1 MRSLFVII
9 SKDLRLMLRDRP
21 ALLFIVFA
29 PVIVIAVA
37 GLSLSGLYGAGPL
50 GRGDYVLAIA
60 DEDDGSLGRQI
71 EAKVRDH
78 ADVVVVNVDSR
89 EEAESLVR
97 EKAAGSAIVIPD
109 GTAATIAA
117 GQSGHIF
124 LYTDPVKYL
133 ERLNVRIGVLETRD
147 ALAREERARNL
158 ERLREQ
164 DERLREEIT
173 DFFATVERLRGEA
186 EALDEA
192 LASSRREVAAEIEAE
207 SRKFQESLERQ
218 IGERI
223 DSAMETVNATVA
235 ARFSAISEPAHAYLD
250 ALTEARESF
259 TSWFEELQHL
269 ANRRA
274 DDIPAPPA
282 FPEPPAALVDA
293 LSEPLPT
300 IEIPID
306 VGIGVA
312 LSAPDL
318 PVIGLDALAIDLPR
332 IDLPEL
338 GTPPGELVVEERT
351 VDGSPTTVNTFDQNV
366 PGFSIT
372 FLLLGMLL
380 GISLGILDER
390 DWGTFD
396 RVRSLPVPARNILIG
411 KLGARFGVGVLQ
423 MVVLFAVGYFVFDI
437 SLGPDPWAL
446 LLPITGIAFAGTA
459 FGLIVAAIARSR
471 DAVLPLGSIAIVT
484 MAAVGGC
491 WWPIDLEPSWMRA
504 AALAFPTTWAME
516 AFNDLMIRSRPVDST
531 YVPTAVL
538 FLYGFIY
545 LGVGLFLFRRQIA
558 RS

>member
-1 MRSLFVII
+1 MRSLFII
-9 SKDLRLMLRDRP
+9 IGKDLRLMLRDRP
-21 ALLFIVFA
+21 ALLFIVIA

-50 GRGDYVLAIA
+50 GRGDYVLPIA
-60 DEDDGSLGRQI
+60 DEDGGSLGHQI

-78 ADVVVVNVDSR
+78 ADVVVLRVGSR
-89 EEAESLVR
+89 EEAERLVR
-97 EKAAGSAIVIPD
+97 EKAAGSALVIPE
-109 GTAATIAA
+109 GTTAAIAA
-117 GQSGHIF
+117 GQAGRLL

-147 ALAREERARNL
+147 ALVREERARNL

-164 DERLREEIT
+164 DERLREEIAE
-173 DFFATVERLRGEA
+173 FFATVERLRGEA
-186 EALDEA
+186 AALDET
-192 LASSRREVAAEIEAE
+192 LASSRTEVAAEIEAE
-207 SRKFQESLERQ
+207 SLKLQESLDRQ

-223 DSAMETVNATVA
+223 DSARDTVNATVA
-235 ARFSAISEPAHAYLD
+235 ARFSAISEPALAYLD

-259 TSWFEELQHL
+259 ASWFEELQRL

-274 DDIPAPPA
+274 DDIPAPPE
-282 FPEPPAALVDA
+282 FPEPPPALVDA

-300 IEIPID
+300 IVIPID

-312 LSAPDL
+312 LPAPDL
-318 PVIGLDALAIDLPR
+318 PVIGLDALDIDFPR
-332 IDLPEL
+332 IDLPDL
-338 GTPPGELVVEERT
+338 GTAPGELVIEERT

-423 MVVLFAVGYFVFDI
+423 MIVLFAVGYFVFDI

-459 FGLIVAAIARSR
+459 FGLIVAAVARSR

-491 WWPIDLEPSWMRA
+491 WWPIDLEPSWMRTT
-504 AALAFPTTWAME
+504 ALAFPTAWAMD
-516 AFNDLMIRSRPVDST
+516 AFNDLMIRGRPGDSA

-545 LGVGLFLFRRQIA
+545 LGIGLFLFRRQIA